1 MRPTLMRG
9 VLAVVI
15 GTFVLGGSMV
25 ARQSRQEPDVT
36 GALLIEVRGL
46 RAAIE
51 QLAAT
56 GPRVQLALGRLQM
69 HEQRIDTLVKR
80 HSEVRDRRLEVEA
93 ELARHKNTIGSLE
106 ETIRTT
112 TNVLP
117 RDEITEAIRH
127 HRRLVSE
134 TSERLQRLV
143 AEEAAIAQDVSGEQT
158 QWSDVSRRLDEL
170 DRALNRK

>member
-1 MRPTLMRG
+1 MRPTVMQG
-9 VLAVVI
+9 VLAALI
-15 GTFVLGGSMV
+15 GTFVLGSSMV
-25 ARQSRQEPDVT
+25 ARQSRQEPDMT

-51 QLAAT
+51 QLATT

-80 HSEVRDRRLEVEA
+80 HTDVRDRRLEVEA
-93 ELARHKNTIGSLE
+93 ELARHKNAISSTE
-106 ETIRTT
+106 EAIRTAT
-112 TNVLP
+112 TAVP
-117 RDEITEAIRH
+117 REELTEAIRH
-127 HRRLVSE
+127 LRRLVAE

-143 AEEAAIAQDVSGEQT
+143 AEESAIAQDVSGEQA